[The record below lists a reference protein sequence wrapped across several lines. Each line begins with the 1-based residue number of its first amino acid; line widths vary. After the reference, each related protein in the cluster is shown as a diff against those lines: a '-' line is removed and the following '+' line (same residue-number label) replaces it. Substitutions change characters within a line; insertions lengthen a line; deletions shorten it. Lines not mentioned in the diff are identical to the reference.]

1 MKNIIYIFVVLLLLF
16 AIAIIYLITNNY
28 FDTYSRFFFNDD
40 VPKLVNNENLETI
53 ENNVKPLEKKKK
65 SHIIPTFDIVRV
77 TKDGSA
83 VIAGK
88 AMPGSIV
95 NIFDG
100 DIKIGSVEADPQGE
114 WVFVPSEPLG
124 TGDRALR
131 LESKIGESTIIHSEQ
146 NVVLSI
152 QNKEKDPLVVLSNPS
167 NIIPSKVLQ
176 NPSSI
181 LINPQ
186 NEILIEV
193 IDYDDKGNIILS
205 GRTSANVEVRVYFN
219 NIMVGSSFSDDLGLW
234 VIIPDKIID
243 PGNYNL
249 RAEKINEFGKV
260 IAYTETPFTK
270 VDTSNVNIKK
280 GKVIVQPGNSLWRIA
295 RANYGSG
302 FSYTII
308 YKANIKK
315 IKNPDLIYPGQVF
328 DLPKNSQ

>member
-1 MKNIIYIFVVLLLLF
+1 MKNIIYISIVLLLL
-16 AIAIIYLITNNY
+16 IGITIIYLISNN
-28 FDTYSRFFFNDD
+28 FFENYSKFFLTDEGA
-40 VPKLVNNENLETI
+40 KLVNNEKLELNEET
-53 ENNVKPLEKKKK
+53 NKSLEKEKKLN
-65 SHIIPTFDIVRV
+65 IIPTFDIVRV
-77 TKDGSA
+77 TKDGNA

-100 DIKIGSVEADPQGE
+100 EIKIGSVETDPQGE
-114 WVFVPSEPLG
+114 WVFVPSEPLSG
-124 TGDRALR
+124 GDRSLR
-131 LESKIGESTIIHSEQ
+131 LESKFGESSIIHSQE

-152 QNKEKDPLVVLSNPS
+152 PDKEIEPLVVLTNPS
-167 NIIPSKVLQ
+167 SKIPSKVLQ
-176 NPSSI
+176 NPDSI
-181 LINPQ
+181 PITSK

-193 IDYDDKGNIILS
+193 IDYDEKGNIILS

-219 NIMVGSSFSDDLGLW
+219 NLMVGSSFSDDLGLW
-234 VIIPDKIID
+234 VIIPDKKID

-249 RAEKINEFGKV
+249 RAEKIDDFGKV

-270 VDTSNVNIKK
+270 VDTFKLNIKK

-328 DLPKNSQ
+328 DLPEKN